1 MNIAEIEKRLATLE
15 ESVKELQAKAVNP
28 WPSIIGHFANDPVYD
43 EIVRLGKEYRDSQDT
58 DRKKQRKPRKRSESR
73 KS

>member
-43 EIVRLGKEYRDSQDT
+43 EIVRLG
-58 DRKKQRKPRKRSESR
+58 
-73 KS
+73 